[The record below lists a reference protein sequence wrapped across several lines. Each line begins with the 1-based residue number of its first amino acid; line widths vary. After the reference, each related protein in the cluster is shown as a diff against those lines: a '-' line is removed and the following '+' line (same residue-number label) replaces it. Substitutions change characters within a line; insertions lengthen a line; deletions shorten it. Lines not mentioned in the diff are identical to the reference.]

1 MLTAF
6 ILSRGKRITYDAP
19 ITSVF
24 PPADSD
30 DEELERT
37 LGAKSGPRVLFP
49 AHPPTP
55 PSSSSHEVQV
65 TPPATMSISHMM
77 QTPARSGKAKPS
89 AFVTPALPRVV
100 GTGDADKASKPA
112 DKAPRRDIIPPTP
125 ASLPQ
130 TKPDP
135 ANRPHLD
142 DARSRLERERRS
154 SLYRIRQRDSTKSG
168 SSLDTAMHRG
178 AQRGDR
184 PVACGDIC
192 SAASAF
198 EHYMTARIRKH
209 SVYVDSF
216 STNHSCLVW
225 TQTS

>member
-55 PSSSSHEVQV
+55 PSFSSREVQV
-65 TPPATMSISHMM
+65 TPPTTMSISHMM
-77 QTPARSGKAKPS
+77 QTPARSGKPKPS

-142 DARSRLERERRS
+142 DARSQLERERLNDAIQSLQNSAARQHRKRVVAGHSDASRS
-154 SLYRIRQRDSTKSG
+154 S
-168 SSLDTAMHRG
+168 AW
-178 AQRGDR
+178 R
-184 PVACGDIC
+184 PTGGL
-192 SAASAF
+192 
-198 EHYMTARIRKH
+198 R
-209 SVYVDSF
+209 
-216 STNHSCLVW
+216 
-225 TQTS
+225 